1 MLPTKTLREIL
12 HEMGDKSYD
21 IIDVRTFFKETPR
34 ARKQYE
40 MLAGRC
46 RYDATTQTLTS
57 LDRDNYSLDDRY
69 YKWEEEV
76 IEDEVSLNVYYES
89 NWIRG

>member
-1 MLPTKTLREIL
+1 MMPTKTLREIL

-21 IIDVRTFFKETPR
+21 IIDVRTFFKKSAR

-40 MLAGRC
+40 MLVGVCSYNA
-46 RYDATTQTLTS
+46 ATQTLTPLS
-57 LDRDNYSLDDRY
+57 GKECSLDDQY

-76 IEDEVSLNVYYES
+76 IEDEVSLNIYYES
-89 NWIRG
+89 NEIRG